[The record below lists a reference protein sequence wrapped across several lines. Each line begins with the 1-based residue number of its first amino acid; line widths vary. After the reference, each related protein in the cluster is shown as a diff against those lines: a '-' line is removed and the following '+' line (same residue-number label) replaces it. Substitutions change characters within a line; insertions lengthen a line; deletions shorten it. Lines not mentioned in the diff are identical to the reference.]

1 MTEKKLQKGSQYE
14 HLDIDNNGI
23 ITDGEMAIAQKME
36 QLQHQREMNQN
47 LYDAGIIDSD
57 LLEKWNARDYS
68 KKE

>member
-47 LYDAGIIDSD
+47 LDKMQDHGLYGVVCCCYDDSFD
-57 LLEKWNARDYS
+57 
-68 KKE
+68 